1 MVSKGHRKASN
12 MGKAFE
18 KDVVGMLNDVGF
30 IEVTKQDVDNT
41 HPMKWY
47 CRQYKKFVGIYGKLL
62 TIDLLIFDQ
71 EHFPNK
77 LSVELKYQSVG
88 GSVDEKFPFV
98 IQNMRKLFRDH
109 GLKGLLLLNGGGY
122 NTNAV
127 KWSKGQ
133 QDENLFVVEGRS
145 DIYNW
150 IEDNLS

>member
-1 MVSKGHRKASN
+1 MVSKGHRKAGK
-12 MGKAFE
+12 MGKEFE
-18 KDVVGMLNDVGF
+18 KSVANMLDDIGF
-30 IEVTKQDVDNT
+30 IEIDKKDVGDSIS
-41 HPMKWY
+41 MKWY
-47 CRQYKKFVGIYGKLL
+47 CRQYKKFVGIYGKVL
-62 TIDLLIFDQ
+62 TIDLLLFDHD
-71 EHFPNK
+71 HFPNK
-77 LSVELKYQSVG
+77 LAVELKYQSVG

-109 GLKGLLLLNGGGY
+109 GIKGLLLLNGGGY